1 MAETDK
7 RNRKKSPG
15 SLPDNGTAESTR
27 IGLIATFLMVL
38 VSAVLTAMAFHP
50 TAIPLFAWFGLA
62 PLLMVIAR
70 KSAPLAALW
79 SLAAGY
85 VFFFIGANWISTVS
99 YMGLFAMC
107 IPLCLYFGLFALV
120 TNLAVRR
127 LRLPLMLAAPVVWV
141 ACEYLR
147 SFLFTGFPW
156 LFLAH
161 TQYAVLPLIQIS
173 DVTGAYGVSFLIVL
187 VNAFVAEAALRA
199 LDKQRYRKFNTRG
212 LLPRLICVIAAVALV
227 LGYGFVRLDA
237 VRSEMREGPRLLIVQ
252 PNIEQS
258 IKESRSTRAQLSVPI
273 EIQTRRA
280 FERVTEANELPDLI
294 VWPETMVQPGPDYA
308 PKTPDD
314 YTENNKKLA
323 ELIGDMGRYFMTG
336 GTHVREEPHEYLQWD
351 KARQDLVK
359 EAQPFTDWHNSAYV
373 FGPDGEIKG
382 RYDKIHLVPFGEF
395 IPFKPQLPFM
405 GNVILHSAGFVRH
418 LEPGSRVV
426 FFEMKDAQGK
436 PYVFTTPIC
445 YEVGF
450 PDLFTTFVAENGK
463 KKADFVV
470 NISND
475 GWFRESAELEQ
486 TTAIAAFRAV
496 ENRVGVVRSTNT
508 GISAVIRPDGYF
520 SWKDDVLRDANGN
533 MKSVQ
538 GELTRNVYVCGSLTI
553 YTRLKDWFAIAML
566 VLSGLAFTTSIIL
579 PRFTAAKK

>member
-70 KSAPLAALW
+70 KGAPLAALW

-212 LLPRLICVIAAVALV
+212 LLPRLICVVAAFALV
-227 LGYGFVRLDA
+227 LGYGFVRLDV

-252 PNIEQS
+252 PNIEQV
-258 IKESRSTRAQLSVPI
+258 IKERRSTKVHISEDIEKQTVAAADRALLAGRVP
-273 EIQTRRA
+273 
-280 FERVTEANELPDLI
+280 DMI
-294 VWPETMVQPGPDYA
+294 VWPETMVQPGPEFD
-308 PKTPDD
+308 
-314 YTENNKKLA
+314 A
-323 ELIGDMGRYFMTG
+323 EKAKQIEGFASDHNVYLMTG
-336 GTHVREEPHEYLQWD
+336 GTYVKPEPHEYEQWD
-351 KARQDLVK
+351 PMKEKWVK
-359 EAQPFTDWHNSAYV
+359 ETQPFTDWHNSAYV

-405 GNVILHSAGFVRH
+405 GDIILHSAGFVRH

-496 ENRVGVVRSTNT
+496 ENRVGVVRATNT